1 MIDIDKFITH
11 YLVKRNLDERQRH
24 GLTFLLN
31 AINGDSEIQD
41 IRWAAYM
48 LATVMHE
55 CAGTWLPIEE
65 YGHGKGRPYG
75 VADAATGQV
84 YYGRGY
90 VQLTWKANYRA
101 MSKVIGLDLVAG
113 PALVLNP
120 DNSYKIMSYGMRN
133 GSFTGVGLERF
144 INGTSCD
151 YVGARKIINGTDHA
165 DKIAGY
171 AREFEAMLNDAT
183 K

>member
-1 MIDIDKFITH
+1 MIDIDKFITS
-11 YLVKRNLDERQRH
+11 YLVNRNLNDHQRH
-24 GLTFLLN
+24 GLTVLLN
-31 AINGDSEIQD
+31 AINGDSEVQD

-75 VADAATGQV
+75 VADPATSQV

-101 MSKVIGLDLVAG
+101 MSKVMGLDLVAG
-113 PALVLNP
+113 PALALNTV
-120 DNSYKIMSYGMRN
+120 NAYRIMSYGMRN
-133 GSFTGVGLERF
+133 GSFTGVGLKRF
-144 INGTSCD
+144 INGTGCD
-151 YVGARKIINGTDHA
+151 YVGARKIINGTDQA
-165 DKIAGY
+165 AKIAGY
-171 AREFEAMLNDAT
+171 AREFEAMLKASL